1 MSDENVEV
9 FWRSCAA
16 FDRGDYERALE
27 AIYPEIEY
35 DLTHFPEGR
44 VYHGHGGIR
53 EAFRGWLGAFDE
65 YRQDREVIATADDKL
80 VVAVSEQGRG
90 KASRAEVVRHTYAIW
105 NMRAG
110 KAVRIT
116 FFGTR
121 QAALEAA
128 DLRE

>member
-1 MSDENVEV
+1 MSEENLEI
-9 FWRSCAA
+9 FWRSCEA

-27 AIYPEIEY
+27 AIDPGIEY

-44 VYHGHGGIR
+44 IYRGHDGIR
-53 EAFRGWLGAFDE
+53 EAFRAWLGAFDE

-80 VVAVSEQGRG
+80 VVAITEHGRG
-90 KASRAEVVRHTYAIW
+90 KTSGAEVVRPTYALW

-121 QAALEAA
+121 EEALEAA
-128 DLRE
+128 GLSD